1 VKKRILLLLFGLL
14 IELFYILYRLINVNP
29 AQTVI
34 KYMVVYAAVFITMVV
49 SFRLLK
55 DQDFSRFF
63 VLIVLL
69 FSLIFGLTL
78 VSSPPGQS
86 DDIYRYLWDGKLQ
99 YYGISPY
106 TYAPDDPAL
115 NQYHSEQLPKLVNF
129 PEIKTIYPP
138 VAQLFFRMS
147 YTLFGESVTGMKFL
161 FLLIA
166 LGSICFFYSILKQKK
181 AETRWLL
188 FFAWNPLVIMETAVN
203 GHLDILMVFFLL
215 MSLWYFHK
223 KGVAPPTY
231 SRSARCRSFR
241 GFISK
246 VCRKSK
252 VPESINKYM
261 LIFSG
266 ISLGCAVLSKLIPVI
281 LLPVFFLY
289 FFPLLRG
296 FIGAAPRMDAK
307 RTGCVGSVSVSS
319 VSSVANKN
327 IFTFFIPLLVTIT
340 GFYIL
345 YFESAQNMFLTAI
358 NYSTKWYFNN
368 PLFLGIFSIF
378 RDNAAAHMASF
389 LLFIVLYILILIS
402 PFELDKKIVFALG
415 AFVICNPT
423 IHPWYLVILLGLLC
437 IHRSIIVVLWSGL
450 VIFSYIVV
458 YDFKLTGTWK
468 DSWFLMGIEYLPLV
482 ILLAIQWYRG
492 RLNKSASKS

>member
-1 VKKRILLLLFGLL
+1 MKTKWTLILPGLL
-14 IELFYILYRLINVNP
+14 IELFYILYRLIDVNP

-34 KYMVVYAAVFITMVV
+34 KYMVVYAAAFIMMVV

-55 DQDFSRFF
+55 NQALSRFF
-63 VLIVLL
+63 LLTVLL
-69 FSLIFGLTL
+69 FSLVFGLTL
-78 VSSPPGQS
+78 VTAPPDQS

-99 YYGISPY
+99 HYGISPY

-138 VAQLFFRMS
+138 LAQLFFRLS

-161 FLLIA
+161 FFLIA
-166 LGSICFFYSILKQKK
+166 LGSICFCYLILKQKK
-181 AETRWLL
+181 ADTRWLL

-215 MSLWYFHK
+215 MSLWCFY
-223 KGVAPPTY
+223 KGSAAPTY
-231 SRSARCRSFR
+231 SRSARCRSFW

-246 VCRKSK
+246 ICRKNK
-252 VPESINKYM
+252 VSENINKNM

-266 ISLGCAVLSKLIPVI
+266 ITLACAVLSKLIPVI

-289 FFPLLRG
+289 FLPLLRG
-296 FIGAAPRMDAK
+296 VAAK
-307 RTGCVGSVSVSS
+307 RTGCVGFMFKPSVLSVGK
-319 VSSVANKN
+319 KN
-327 IFTFFIPLLVTIT
+327 IFQFFIPLVLTIT
-340 GFYIL
+340 TFYAL

-378 RDNAAAHMASF
+378 RDNATAHMVSF
-389 LLFIVLYILILIS
+389 LLFIVLYILILLS
-402 PFELDKKIVFALG
+402 PFELDKKIVYTLG

-423 IHPWYLVILLGLLC
+423 IHPWYLIILLGLLC
-437 IHRSIIVVLWSGL
+437 IHRSVIVVWWSGL

-468 DSWFLMGIEYLPLV
+468 DSWFLMGLEYLPLV
-482 ILLAIQWYRG
+482 IVLVIQWYRG
-492 RLNKSASKS
+492 RLKNTLV

>member
-1 VKKRILLLLFGLL
+1 MKIKWTLILSGLL
-14 IELFYILYRLINVNP
+14 MELCYIFYRLIDVNP

-34 KYMVVYAAVFITMVV
+34 KYMVVFAGAFIMMVV

-55 DQDFSRFF
+55 NQDFSRFF
-63 VLIVLL
+63 FLTVLL
-69 FSLIFGLTL
+69 FSLFFGLTL

-99 YYGISPY
+99 YHGISPY
-106 TYAPDDPAL
+106 SYAPDDPAL
-115 NQYHSEQLPKLVNF
+115 KQYHSEQLPKLVNF
-129 PEIKTIYPP
+129 PHIKTIYPP
-138 VAQLFFRMS
+138 AAQLFFRLS
-147 YTLFGESVTGMKFL
+147 YTLFGESIPGMKFL
-161 FLLIA
+161 FLLTT
-166 LGSICFFYSILKQKK
+166 LGSICFFYLILKQKG

-215 MSLWYFHK
+215 MSLW
-223 KGVAPPTY
+223 GVAPPTY

-246 VCRKSK
+246 VCQKNK
-252 VPESINKYM
+252 VSESINKSK

-266 ISLGCAVLSKLIPVI
+266 ISLACAVLSKLIPVI

-289 FFPLLRG
+289 FLPLLRG
-296 FIGAAPRMDAK
+296 VAAK
-307 RTGCVGSVSVSS
+307 RTGCVGFVSLSS

-327 IFTFFIPLLVTIT
+327 IFTFFIPLLLTIT
-340 GFYIL
+340 TFYAFYI
-345 YFESAQNMFLTAI
+345 ESAQNMFLTAI
-358 NYSTKWYFNN
+358 NYSSKWYFNN

-378 RDNAAAHMASF
+378 RDNAAAHVVSF
-389 LLFIVLYILILIS
+389 LLFIVLYILILLG

-415 AFVICNPT
+415 VFVICNPT

-437 IHRSIIVVLWSGL
+437 IHRSVIVVLWSGL
-450 VIFSYIVV
+450 VIVSYIVV
-458 YDFKLTGTWK
+458 YDFKLTGTWQ

-482 ILLAIQWYRG
+482 ILLVIQWYRG
-492 RLNKSASKS
+492 RLKNALV

>member
-1 VKKRILLLLFGLL
+1 MKSKWTLILSGLL
-14 IELFYILYRLINVNP
+14 IELFYILYRLIDVNP

-34 KYMVVYAAVFITMVV
+34 KYMVLYTAAFVMMVV

-63 VLIVLL
+63 FLTVLL
-69 FSLIFGLTL
+69 FSLVFGLTL
-78 VSSPPGQS
+78 VISPPGQS

-99 YYGISPY
+99 YFGISPY
-106 TYAPDDPAL
+106 TYAPGDPAL
-115 NQYHSEQLPKLVNF
+115 KQYHSEQLPKLVNF
-129 PEIKTIYPP
+129 PHIKTIYPP
-138 VAQLFFRMS
+138 VAQLFFRLS
-147 YTLFGESVTGMKFL
+147 YTLGGESVTSMKFL
-161 FLLIA
+161 FLLTA
-166 LGSICFFYSILKQKK
+166 LGSICFFYLILKQKG

-215 MSLWYFHK
+215 MSLWCFYK
-223 KGVAPPTY
+223 
-231 SRSARCRSFR
+231 
-241 GFISK
+241 
-246 VCRKSK
+246 
-252 VPESINKYM
+252 NKF
-261 LIFSG
+261 IFSG
-266 ISLGCAVLSKLIPVI
+266 ISLAGAVLSKLIPVI
-281 LLPVFFLY
+281 LLPVFF
-289 FFPLLRG
+289 FFFLPLLRG
-296 FIGAAPRMDAK
+296 FIGAAK

-319 VSSVANKN
+319 VSPVVKKN
-327 IFTFFIPLLVTIT
+327 IFQFFIPLVLTIT
-340 GFYIL
+340 TFYAF

-368 PLFLGIFSIF
+368 PLFLGILSIF
-378 RDNAAAHMASF
+378 RDNATAHMVSF
-389 LLFIVLYILILIS
+389 LLFIVLYILILLG

-437 IHRSIIVVLWSGL
+437 IHRSVIVVLWSGL

-482 ILLAIQWYRG
+482 ILLVIQWYQRKS
-492 RLNKSASKS
+492 LSASPAVKR